1 MEAATAHP
9 DAARAVSE
17 FLGDGVH
24 EPFVDGEP
32 RPGKGEVT
40 DNLAPATGEV
50 TSQVRQ
56 GTVEDCEAAIA
67 AARRAFPGW
76 SRTTPSQRSLLLLR
90 LADRLEADGEVLARL
105 ETIDTGKPIRESRGD
120 VGRAIDG
127 LRFYAGMARQ
137 VRGETISVEPDLS
150 VWTTRRPVGVVAAI
164 VPWNV
169 PLVLTVCKA
178 APALAAGNTVVV
190 KPAELTPLTAL
201 RLAGHAVAAG
211 LPPGAFNVV
220 PGRGSVVGGALTTHP
235 DVAKVTFTGSTETG
249 ISIAEAAAPSLK
261 AVALELGGK
270 SPHIV
275 FADADLERASKAVAG
290 GVFYGQGEIC
300 TAGSRMLVHRD
311 VYDEV
316 LERAAAHAAALKI
329 GDPLDDATE
338 LGSLIGPDHLAGVA
352 GAVRRG
358 VEEGA
363 TLVHG
368 GSRSAEGELA
378 AGSFMEPTILSGQE
392 PESYVEQQE
401 IFGPVA
407 VASVFDTEEEA
418 LARANNSRYGLS
430 AGVWTAD
437 GARARRMAEALEAG
451 VVWINTYN
459 RFDAAAPLGG
469 VKWSGNAL
477 EWSHMAMDFFTR
489 VKTIWEQA

>member
-1 MEAATAHP
+1 MGAIATHSDP
-9 DAARAVSE
+9 ARAAAE
-17 FLGDGVH
+17 FLGAGVH
-24 EPFVDGEP
+24 EPFVDNEP
-32 RPGKGEVT
+32 RPGKGGET
-40 DNLAPATGEV
+40 ENLAPATGEV
-50 TSQVRQ
+50 SSRVRQ
-56 GTVEDCEAAIA
+56 GTPGDCEAAIA
-67 AARRAFPGW
+67 AAKRAFPGW
-76 SRTTPSQRSLLLLR
+76 ARTAPSRRSLLLLR
-90 LADRLEADGEVLARL
+90 LADRMEADAEVLARL

-137 VRGETISVEPDLS
+137 VRGETISVEPDLHVS
-150 VWTTRRPVGVVAAI
+150 TTRRPVGVVAAI

-201 RLAGHAVAAG
+201 RMAEHAAAAG
-211 LPPGAFNVV
+211 LPAGAFNVV
-220 PGRGSVVGGALTTHP
+220 PGRGSAIGGVLITHP

-249 ISIAEAAAPSLK
+249 IAIAEAAAPTLK
-261 AVALELGGK
+261 AVAMELGGK
-270 SPHIV
+270 SPHVV
-275 FADADLERASKAVAG
+275 FADADLEPAARAVASG
-290 GVFYGQGEIC
+290 IFYGQGEVC

-316 LERAAAHAAALKI
+316 LERAAAHAAALRL

-338 LGSLIGPDHLAGVA
+338 LGSLIGPDHLSSVA
-352 GAVRRG
+352 DAVRRG
-358 VEEGA
+358 VEDGA

-368 GSRSAEGELA
+368 GSRDAAGELA
-378 AGSFMEPTILSGQE
+378 AGSFMEPTILAGQA
-392 PESYVEQQE
+392 PDSYVEQQE
-401 IFGPVA
+401 IFGPVV
-407 VASVFDTEEEA
+407 VASAFDSEEEA

-437 GARARRMAEALEAG
+437 SARARRMAEGLEAG
-451 VVWINTYN
+451 VVWVNTYN
-459 RFDAAAPLGG
+459 RFDAAVPLGG
-469 VKWSGNAL
+469 VKLSGNAL